1 MNAILEL
8 EIGPGAAAGTYSVRV
23 IRSVGGSQPT
33 AEFAL
38 DVDALLARR
47 ALFETTVLSSAVSA
61 RRVVSDLEATV
72 QQVGRQLFD
81 AVFEDAVGEAYR
93 TSLAVAQERG
103 TSLQLKL
110 RLTAPKLAALPWE
123 SLYDAETGSYLC
135 RKEPLVRNMSAPYT
149 AEPLAIEAPLRIL
162 GIIASPRGLPYLDA
176 EAERSRLEQALQSH
190 VDAGLVDLVW
200 LDDVSWN
207 GIHAKLLEQPWHVL
221 HFIGH
226 GGFDAA
232 TDEGQLALVGEDGR
246 AEFVTA
252 SSLAD
257 LLHEAEP
264 TPRLVVLNSCM
275 SGAASE
281 DDLFSGTASALVR
294 SGIHAVAAMQ
304 FAISDRA
311 AVAFARGFYT
321 ALARGRN
328 IDEAVRSGRIGIL
341 GLGSGTLEW
350 VTPVLYLRGDESKI
364 FEISA
369 LPPSIV
375 VPPPVPTDRT
385 AAVNSPEPEPDPQPE
400 VGASAPAP
408 VSAPA
413 PPPVPLP
420 APVPTEPRS
429 QADAPNLEAA
439 PPGAPPPVHDAT
451 PEESPEP
458 RGTDQARRRRLVILG
473 AAAGLAA
480 IGLAWWGVAALNGG
494 GDTASEPTSSSRATD
509 PATTPPSTPVA
520 APTTVTVPVPGNIAW
535 TDVHVACSAGDRL
548 DVLAN
553 GTVFHTGTAD
563 SGVTPDGLTG
573 EGNHQWNA
581 EGLPDANTVGLIG
594 RVGGAPLFFV
604 GREFHGVCPTDG
616 ALELGINDVDVG
628 PNTGAFGAEIT
639 LTPVATVISAQTVSV
654 SVPGPA
660 DASWTP
666 TEIACTPGEVL
677 LFVAS
682 GTVQHGPTPDR
693 RSGPAGTSD
702 FDPAW
707 NVAGLENENH
717 AALIGRLDGQTPFV
731 IGTASEVECPA
742 DGHLELGIND
752 NGSGNLEN
760 VGSLDVAVIR
770 ETQG

>member
-304 FAISDRA
+304 FAI
-311 AVAFARGFYT
+311 
-321 ALARGRN
+321 
-328 IDEAVRSGRIGIL
+328 
-341 GLGSGTLEW
+341 
-350 VTPVLYLRGDESKI
+350 
-364 FEISA
+364 
-369 LPPSIV
+369 
-375 VPPPVPTDRT
+375 
-385 AAVNSPEPEPDPQPE
+385 
-400 VGASAPAP
+400 
-408 VSAPA
+408 
-413 PPPVPLP
+413 
-420 APVPTEPRS
+420 
-429 QADAPNLEAA
+429 
-439 PPGAPPPVHDAT
+439 
-451 PEESPEP
+451 
-458 RGTDQARRRRLVILG
+458 
-473 AAAGLAA
+473 
-480 IGLAWWGVAALNGG
+480 
-494 GDTASEPTSSSRATD
+494 
-509 PATTPPSTPVA
+509 
-520 APTTVTVPVPGNIAW
+520 
-535 TDVHVACSAGDRL
+535 
-548 DVLAN
+548 
-553 GTVFHTGTAD
+553 
-563 SGVTPDGLTG
+563 
-573 EGNHQWNA
+573 
-581 EGLPDANTVGLIG
+581 
-594 RVGGAPLFFV
+594 
-604 GREFHGVCPTDG
+604 
-616 ALELGINDVDVG
+616 
-628 PNTGAFGAEIT
+628 
-639 LTPVATVISAQTVSV
+639 ATVISAQTVSV